1 MSVEISELMYIMS
14 LSFMTPFAAVIAM
27 HLFLKIMTQLI
38 LLDTL

>member
-14 LSFMTPFAAVIAM
+14 LSFMTPFGAVIAM
-27 HLFLKIMTQLI
+27 PLFLKIMTQLI